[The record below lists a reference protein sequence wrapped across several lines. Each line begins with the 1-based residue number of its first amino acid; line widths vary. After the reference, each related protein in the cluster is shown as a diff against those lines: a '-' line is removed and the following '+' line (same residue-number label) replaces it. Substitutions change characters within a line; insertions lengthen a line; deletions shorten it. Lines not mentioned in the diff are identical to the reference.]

1 MFFPGDSAKGCS
13 ACEKIKSWMVSVTQ
27 IQPSPFTAAMLMTTA
42 HRGADTWL
50 PPSRTAT
57 VGPVFN
63 VTVNYS
69 SLTSPLGQTLAI
81 ILISKMCMYR

>member
-27 IQPSPFTAAMLMTTA
+27 IQPSPFTAAMLTTTA

-57 VGPVFN
+57 VEPVFN